1 MLQNAV
7 SRSELQLNFH
17 PKSDNI
23 SNLLFAPLDYMKK
36 ALQTNVLQRRKFVR
50 KQTETFSWGKHQ
62 KLHQEAKKAP
72 VVSINEDHISNFT
85 AEDLYIGSDTLDD
98 ARVILYRPEIELFE
112 TVEKLDADAMLPC
125 TVIAAVSK
133 DCVYVGAERLQA
145 GDQII
150 AIDAHRTM
158 NLKTAQCFLEGNQDS
173 VVTITVSRPIPENE
187 KQCIEII
194 RAKLLRTTFNPWLSW
209 VESTILL
216 QKSEDAKSEIK
227 PNVTSDQESFVESVC
242 KQQLAACEM
251 VFGRVFFQELFRS
264 DNLPLKHITH
274 RFGAYTCMLT
284 TLTAAADRIKAVY
297 RAHIIRRS
305 IVCNF
310 TLRQSLEEKSKA
322 TERIL
327 LANGL
332 ATQLVIE
339 WVNSGLLGESP
350 LKCCIENG
358 HSEGLLQLIQYGFGL
373 QASWWDR
380 ARTRTFCSLMDSA
393 VECKAAKASLI
404 LIQELGMLPIL
415 ENSRYTQTEK
425 AEFVMIASIKYSAV
439 DVLENL
445 IENPSVMQC
454 LGESMVQKNLTSVD

>member
-1 MLQNAV
+1 
-7 SRSELQLNFH
+7 
-17 PKSDNI
+17 
-23 SNLLFAPLDYMKK
+23 MKK
-36 ALQTNVLQRRKFVR
+36 ALQRRNFVR
-50 KQTETFSWGKHQ
+50 RQTATFSFGKHQ
-62 KLHQEAKKAP
+62 TQNQEAKKAP
-72 VVSINEDHISNFT
+72 VVAMNDHHNLNFS
-85 AEDLYIGSDTLDD
+85 AEDLYLGSDNLDD
-98 ARVILYRPEIELFE
+98 AKVILYRPEIELFE

-158 NLKTAQCFLEGNQDS
+158 NLKTAQVFLEGNQDS
-173 VVTITVSRPIPENE
+173 VVTITVSRSIPENE

-216 QKSEDAKSEIK
+216 QNSEDAKSDMK
-227 PNVTSDQESFVESVC
+227 PNVTSDPESFVESMC
-242 KQQLAACEM
+242 TQQLAACEM
-251 VFGRVFFQELFRS
+251 VVGRVLFQELSRS
-264 DNLPLKHITH
+264 DNLPLKHLTH
-274 RFGAYTCMLT
+274 RFGAYTCMFT

-310 TLRQSLEEKSKA
+310 TLRQSLEEKSKS

-380 ARTRTFCSLMDSA
+380 AGKARTFCSLMDSA
-393 VECKAAKASLI
+393 LECKAAKASLI

-439 DVLENL
+439 DVLESL
-445 IENPSVMQC
+445 IENPSVMQS
-454 LGESMVQKNLTSVD
+454 LGESIVQKNLTSVCIAFDC